1 MAASPRRALALLP
14 FVNWKKR
21 RTAPCASAAGLRP
34 RAEPRAAT
42 LSISKMA
49 VAKRGRIA
57 FANLGEFKTTPGRM
71 GEEVYMSRKEW
82 VVSGLV
88 ALVAMAAMPA
98 EAQQPATVKLG
109 IVSFLTGPAA
119 SPFGIPGRNGA
130 EIVIEALNAGKAP
143 APFDKVGFGGSKI
156 EAKYVDEAGS
166 AANVV
171 TEFRNLVQRDQV
183 DAVVGYVSSGS
194 CLAVTPV
201 AEELKA
207 LTVFYDCGTPR
218 IFEEKARHYVFRV
231 SPHATMDNVAAAR
244 YVVAKKKNITSY
256 SGINQNYAWGQDS
269 WRDFEGSMKV
279 LAPKATA
286 DKVLFPKLF
295 AGEYGAEIS
304 TLLTSKSQ
312 VLHTSFY
319 DGDLESFIFQEQA
332 RGLDKR
338 MTIIMTTGET
348 AIWRLKDKMP
358 DGTIIGAR
366 GANGPLARDTEIN
379 RWFQKIYTDRY
390 NTPPTYPAYQMA
402 QSLLGLKLAYEKAA
416 AAGGKPDADAI
427 SAAFKGIE
435 FTGPAG
441 HVKMALGDGHQGI
454 TETAYGTYKF
464 NKQTKMPEIVD
475 IMRFPAECVN
485 PPPGI
490 DADKWIAGGMQGA
503 KC

>member
-1 MAASPRRALALLP
+1 MSHAGWTTSALAVL
-14 FVNWKKR
+14 
-21 RTAPCASAAGLRP
+21 TAVVAAP
-34 RAEPRAAT
+34 
-42 LSISKMA
+42 
-49 VAKRGRIA
+49 A
-57 FANLGEFKTTPGRM
+57 FAQTP
-71 GEEVYMSRKEW
+71 
-82 VVSGLV
+82 
-88 ALVAMAAMPA
+88 AAPA
-98 EAQQPATVKLG
+98 APVKLG

-130 EIVIEALNAGKAP
+130 EIVLEALNAGKAP
-143 APFDKVGFGGSKI
+143 APFDKVGFGGVKL
-156 EAKYVDEAGS
+156 EAKYVDEAGTVQ
-166 AANVV
+166 NVV

-183 DAVVGYVSSGS
+183 DVVVGYISSGS
-194 CLAVTPV
+194 CLAVAPV

-218 IFEEKARHYVFRV
+218 IFEEKARNYVFRV
-231 SPHATMDNVAAAR
+231 SPHATMDGVGAAR
-244 YVVAKKKNITSY
+244 YLVAKKKNLTSF

-269 WRDFEGSMKV
+269 WRDFVGAMKV

-312 VLHTSFY
+312 AVHTSFW
-319 DGDLESFIFQEQA
+319 DGDLESFTYQQSA

-338 MTIIMTTGET
+338 MTIIMTTGE
-348 AIWRLKDKMP
+348 AGMWRMRDKLP
-358 DGTIIGAR
+358 DGTIIGGR

-379 RWFQKIYTDRY
+379 KWFHKIYTDRY
-390 NTPPTYPAYQMA
+390 NVPPTYPAYQMA

-416 AAGGKPDADAI
+416 AGGAKPNADAI
-427 SAAFKGIE
+427 AAAFKSVE

-464 NKQTKMPEIVD
+464 NKQTKQPEIVD
-475 IMRFPAECVN
+475 IIRFPAECVN

>member
-1 MAASPRRALALLP
+1 MDQGRKSIMYRARWTTSALAVL
-14 FVNWKKR
+14 
-21 RTAPCASAAGLRP
+21 TAI
-34 RAEPRAAT
+34 AT
-42 LSISKMA
+42 L
-49 VAKRGRIA
+49 
-57 FANLGEFKTTPGRM
+57 P
-71 GEEVYMSRKEW
+71 
-82 VVSGLV
+82 
-88 ALVAMAAMPA
+88 AA
-98 EAQQPATVKLG
+98 AQQPATVKLG

-143 APFDKVGFGGSKI
+143 APFDKVGFGGAKV
-156 EAKYVDEAGS
+156 EAKFVDEAGS

-183 DAVVGYVSSGS
+183 DAVVGYVSSGN

-218 IFEEKARHYVFRV
+218 IFEEKARSYVFRV
-231 SPHATMDNVAAAR
+231 SPHATMDSVGAAR
-244 YVVAKKKNITSY
+244 YVLAKKKNLTSY

-269 WRDFEGSMKV
+269 WRDFDGAMKV
-279 LAPKATA
+279 LAPKAAA

-338 MTIIMTTGET
+338 MTIVMTTGET

-358 DGTIIGAR
+358 DGTVIGAR
-366 GANGPLARDTEIN
+366 GANGPLARDTPIN
-379 RWFQKIYTDRY
+379 KWFQQIYTDRY

-416 AAGGKPDADAI
+416 SSGKPNADAVA
-427 SAAFKGIE
+427 AAFKGIE

-441 HVKMALGDGHQGI
+441 HVKMSLGDGHQGV
-454 TETAYGTYKF
+454 TETAYGTYRF
-464 NKQTKMPEIVD
+464 NKQTKQPEIVD
-475 IMRFPAECVN
+475 IVRYPAECVN

-490 DADKWIAGGMQGA
+490 DADKWIAGGMKDA